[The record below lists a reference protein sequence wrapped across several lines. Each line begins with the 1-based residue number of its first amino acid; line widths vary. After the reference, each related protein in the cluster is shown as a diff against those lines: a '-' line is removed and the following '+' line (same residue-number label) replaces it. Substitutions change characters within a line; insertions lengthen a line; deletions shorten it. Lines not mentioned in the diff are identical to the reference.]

1 MKAKYAGMGLLAVAL
16 VALGYIIAQALE
28 GQRAEAR
35 DEKVKPGRYQ
45 VVGAGLI
52 TVVMYDTKTGKT
64 WALTPGTMLEGPRGF
79 GGPEQ
84 EYAWA
89 PITKFDDLESYR
101 LWVKRQLEN
110 RMKRE
115 RGRFKDKDK
124 IIEKDVYYK
133 EKRIEEKKEEKK
145 DKRFEDKKEDN
156 KEGGF
161 EDKKEEKKDR
171 KKGHRE

>member
-16 VALGYIIAQALE
+16 VALGYIIAQPLR
-28 GQRAEAR
+28 GQRAEAQ

-52 TVVMYDTKTGKT
+52 TAVMYDTKTGKT

-110 RMKRE
+110 RMKRQRE
-115 RGRFKDKDK
+115 LYKNKDIKRTDKGFKD
-124 IIEKDVYYK
+124 EA
-133 EKRIEEKKEEKK
+133 EFSK
-145 DKRFEDKKEDN
+145 DKRV
-156 KEGGF
+156 
-161 EDKKEEKKDR
+161 EDKKEEKKEERFKEKKEQKKER
-171 KKGHRE
+171 K